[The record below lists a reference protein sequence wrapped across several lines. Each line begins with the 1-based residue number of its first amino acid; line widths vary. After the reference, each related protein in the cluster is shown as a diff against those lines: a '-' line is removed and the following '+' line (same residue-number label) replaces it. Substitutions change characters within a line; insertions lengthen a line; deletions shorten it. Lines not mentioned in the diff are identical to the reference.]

1 MEDLGFE
8 IEVEGLCI
16 EDRQSIFE
24 DSIMPHQNS
33 IHLFLFVL
41 CCESRYFE
49 DTVTFRIFRLRMS
62 YNFFQVWTDIHSDK
76 SESIKVLLYRGK
88 KV

>member
-1 MEDLGFE
+1 MEELGFE
-8 IEVEGLCI
+8 VEGICI
-16 EDRQSIFE
+16 EDRQSRVE
-24 DSIMPHQNS
+24 DYKMPHQ
-33 IHLFLFVL
+33 HLIRMFLLFL

-62 YNFFQVWTDIHSDK
+62 YNFFQVWRDIHSDK